1 MICNRQYNKYVIK
14 FLHDPSRCFF
24 HPLYIGQLPTRKA
37 PGADHIKAE
46 MLKPISTDLSHLL
59 SWFFSLCCQWSYVP
73 SLWRHAQVF
82 PIFKKGD
89 PSLPSNYRPISLT
102 SIFRKLLELSLAPW
116 LASVSPPLDL
126 AQGGFRPRRSALDQ
140 ALCLHEL
147 MQSYYRRSHRFP
159 VVAFLDIKSAY
170 DTVDRRV
177 IWDALSRS
185 GAGSSPCLPLLV
197 HLFDDVSVSVLV
209 SNHSSAPFSPV
220 TGVLQGS
227 VLSPHLYSV
236 YINTLPALLRQV
248 AAPATHLV
256 PSSGSPDAG
265 MVPVN
270 SLLFADDVAVIG
282 SAKSVKEMLKL
293 CEDHSLSL
301 GYRWNPLKCAVLN
314 HPTSSSSSSG
324 STQLSLYG
332 TSLPLVD
339 KFIYLGMPFVK
350 TGLSAASVLSLRSP
364 GVLKLMSILNLIGV
378 NRQGFSLLLCSRI
391 YATFVRPKFEYGLAI
406 SKFTIAQVKEIERLQ
421 DRCLR
426 MMVGGHATSST
437 SVIKHLTTLPSMHY
451 RIDVLTTRF
460 CLRARCLPG
469 SCLLSLLSS
478 TLPVYHIKVHLDK
491 NPLFLALPSPAPSS
505 DTRLKTFFRQYRER
519 QVITLVT
526 STTQVRLMQKIGP
539 GDRWSQLSSD
549 LHETLNIHFYT
560 P

>member
-1 MICNRQYNKYVIK
+1 MLLTTATGATVDGVVPLVSTKSIAVLDAKRLSWQAFCKSLESDFTKAISKVKQLKRRHQSSASFSHPDGPSKAVEVMANHLASVFDGSLLPSTRPSPPPSPSSLGLPLG
-14 FLHDPSRCFF
+14 LHGSSPSGTSPSGPSSSSSYLFA
-24 HPLYIGQLPTRKA
+24 PLTIHTYIGQLPTRKA
-37 PGADHIKAE
+37 PGTDHIKAE

-73 SLWRHAQVF
+73 SLWRHAQVY

-102 SIFRKLLELSLAPW
+102 SVFRKLLELSLAPW

-282 SAKSVKEMLKL
+282 SANVRCSTT
-293 CEDHSLSL
+293 
-301 GYRWNPLKCAVLN
+301 PLHL
-314 HPTSSSSSSG
+314 HH
-324 STQLSLYG
+324 
-332 TSLPLVD
+332 PLVQ
-339 KFIYLGMPFVK
+339 P
-350 TGLSAASVLSLRSP
+350 
-364 GVLKLMSILNLIGV
+364 N
-378 NRQGFSLLLCSRI
+378 
-391 YATFVRPKFEYGLAI
+391 
-406 SKFTIAQVKEIERLQ
+406 
-421 DRCLR
+421 
-426 MMVGGHATSST
+426 
-437 SVIKHLTTLPSMHY
+437 
-451 RIDVLTTRF
+451 
-460 CLRARCLPG
+460 
-469 SCLLSLLSS
+469 
-478 TLPVYHIKVHLDK
+478 
-491 NPLFLALPSPAPSS
+491 
-505 DTRLKTFFRQYRER
+505 
-519 QVITLVT
+519 
-526 STTQVRLMQKIGP
+526 
-539 GDRWSQLSSD
+539 
-549 LHETLNIHFYT
+549 
-560 P
+560 